1 MASKT
6 HHFRGFSV
14 VDGDVKVKVNM
25 GRFEEQY
32 RKAQYQLDGAVM
44 NSMVPFMPMETGTF
58 VNVTRAASAAV
69 QGSGRVFAAY
79 GPQGRF
85 LYEDKGMVDEKTG
98 SSWARK
104 GAKKVLVSQYSGKTR
119 AKEALTYTKTKHPAA
134 QAHWFDAA
142 KEKDGET
149 WIREVKET
157 AGGGQRG

>member
-1 MASKT
+1 MASKI
-6 HHFRGFSV
+6 HHFKGFSV
-14 VDGDVKVKVNM
+14 VDGDVKVKIDM
-25 GRFEEQY
+25 SRFEEQY

-79 GPQGRF
+79 GPQGRC
-85 LYEDKGMVDEKTG
+85 LCEGKGMVDEKTG

>member
-6 HHFRGFSV
+6 HHFKGFFV
-14 VDGDVKVKVNM
+14 VDGDVKVKIDM
-25 GRFEEQY
+25 SRFEEQY

-85 LYEDKGMVDEKTG
+85 LYEGKGMVDEKTG

-149 WIREVKET
+149 WIREVKKT

>member
-1 MASKT
+1 MASKI
-6 HHFRGFSV
+6 HHFKGFSV
-14 VDGDVKVKVNM
+14 VDGDVKVKIDM
-25 GRFEEQY
+25 SRFEEQY

-44 NSMVPFMPMETGTF
+44 HSMVPFMPMETGTF

-85 LYEDKGMVDEKTG
+85 LYEGKGMVDEKTG

>member
-1 MASKT
+1 
-6 HHFRGFSV
+6 
-14 VDGDVKVKVNM
+14 
-25 GRFEEQY
+25 
-32 RKAQYQLDGAVM
+32 
-44 NSMVPFMPMETGTF
+44 MVPFMPMETGTF

-85 LYEDKGMVDEKTG
+85 LYEGKGMVDEKTG

>member
-1 MASKT
+1 MASKI
-6 HHFRGFSV
+6 HHFKGFSV
-14 VDGDVKVKVNM
+14 VDGDVKVKIDM
-25 GRFEEQY
+25 SRFEEQY
-32 RKAQYQLDGAVM
+32 RKAQYQLDGTVM
-44 NSMVPFMPMETGTF
+44 NSMVPYMPMETGTF
-58 VNVTRAASAAV
+58 VNATRAASAAV

-85 LYEDKGMVDEKTG
+85 LYEGKGMVDEKTG

>member
-1 MASKT
+1 MASKI
-6 HHFRGFSV
+6 HHFKGFSV
-14 VDGDVKVKVNM
+14 VDGDVKVKIDM
-25 GRFEEQY
+25 SRFEEQY

-44 NSMVPFMPMETGTF
+44 NSMVPYMPMETGTF
-58 VNVTRAASAAV
+58 VNATRAASAAV

-85 LYEDKGMVDEKTG
+85 LYEGKGMVDEKTG

>member
-1 MASKT
+1 MASKI
-6 HHFRGFSV
+6 HRFKGFSV
-14 VDGDVKVKVNM
+14 VDGDVKVKIDM
-25 GRFEEQY
+25 SRFEEQY

-79 GPQGRF
+79 GPQGSF
-85 LYEDKGMVDEKTG
+85 LYEGKGMVDEKTG